1 LFFNC
6 LEKGIGIYISL
17 TIKKTKIM
25 KKYLLFATTLVS
37 SIALYAQQEPDQ
49 MVIKGSKHTDMAHT
63 PQQIIDS
70 LHKRF
75 PDAKSIDYYQ
85 TPATAAKNG
94 WTVSQEDDL
103 DWGNEIEYYT
113 LKFKRSDF
121 QYYALFK
128 ANGTLVSSKYEETE
142 AHLPDAVT
150 AAIKQLGATDYKE
163 YKLYSKKYFKT
174 VNEGKTKEYYEIT
187 GIKISDNKTKKTI
200 TMDATGK
207 VLKVS

>member
-1 LFFNC
+1 
-6 LEKGIGIYISL
+6 
-17 TIKKTKIM
+17 M

-75 PDAKSIDYYQ
+75 PDAKSIDYYE

-103 DWGNEIEYYT
+103 DYGNEIEYYT

-121 QYYALFK
+121 VYYALFK
-128 ANGTLVSSKYEETE
+128 ADGTLVSSKYEEPDTQ
-142 AHLPDAVT
+142 LPDSVT
-150 AAIKQLGATDYKE
+150 TSIKQLAASDYKD

-174 VNEGKTKEYYEIT
+174 IHEGKTKEYYEIT
-187 GIKISDNKTKKTI
+187 GIKKSDNKTKKLI
-200 TMDATGK
+200 TMDQSGK
-207 VLKVS
+207 VLKVD

>member
-1 LFFNC
+1 
-6 LEKGIGIYISL
+6 
-17 TIKKTKIM
+17 M
-25 KKYLLFATTLVS
+25 KKYLLIATTLVS

-94 WTVSQEDDL
+94 WTVSQEDAL
-103 DWGNEIEYYT
+103 DWGNEVEYYT

-128 ANGTLVSSKYEETE
+128 ADGTLVSSKYEETE
-142 AHLPDAVT
+142 ANLPDAVT

-174 VNEGKTKEYYEIT
+174 VQEGKTKEYYEIT

>member
-1 LFFNC
+1 
-6 LEKGIGIYISL
+6 
-17 TIKKTKIM
+17 M
-25 KKYLLFATTLVS
+25 KKYLLIATTLVS
-37 SIALYAQQEPDQ
+37 SIALYAQQEPDK
-49 MVIKGSKHTDMAHT
+49 MIIKGSKQTDMAHT

-85 TPATAAKNG
+85 TPAAAAKNG

-103 DWGNEIEYYT
+103 DWGNEVEYYT

-128 ANGTLVSSKYEETE
+128 ADGTLVSSKYEETE
-142 AHLPDAVT
+142 ANLPYAVT
-150 AAIKQLGATDYKE
+150 TAIKQLGATDYKE

-174 VNEGKTKEYYEIT
+174 VQEGKMKDYYEIT
-187 GIKISDNKTKKTI
+187 GIKTSDNKTKKTI

-207 VLKVS
+207 VLKVN

>member
-1 LFFNC
+1 
-6 LEKGIGIYISL
+6 
-17 TIKKTKIM
+17 M
-25 KKYLLFATTLVS
+25 KKYLLIAASLAS
-37 SIALYAQQEPDQ
+37 SIALYAQLEPDK
-49 MVIKGSKHTDMAHT
+49 MVIQGSKQTDMAHT

-85 TPATAAKNG
+85 TPAEAAKNG

-103 DWGNEIEYYT
+103 DWGNEAEYYT
-113 LKFKRSDF
+113 LQFKRSDF

-128 ANGTLVSSKYEETE
+128 ADGTLVSSKYEETE
-142 AHLPDAVT
+142 AHLPEAVT
-150 AAIKQLGATDYKE
+150 TAIKQLGATDYKE
-163 YKLYSKKYFKT
+163 YRLYSKKYFKT
-174 VNEGKTKEYYEIT
+174 VQEGKMKEYYEIT
-187 GIKISDNKTKKTI
+187 GINKSDNKTKKMI